1 MFGKSWCLVGKATG
15 FCMHIFLLL
24 WIIRHEFNS
33 YYKQLTFS
41 NTYRMFK
48 LSRAENEPL
57 SRKVSLFEERS
68 LYNERVIYK
77 KEQ

>member
-1 MFGKSWCLVGKATG
+1 
-15 FCMHIFLLL
+15 
-24 WIIRHEFNS
+24 
-33 YYKQLTFS
+33 
-41 NTYRMFK
+41 MFK

-68 LYNERVIYK
+68 LYNEKVIYK